1 MRRIL
6 FLALLFLPF
15 SPIPAAAGE
24 VTVAVAANFTGTAE
38 EIAEAFREE
47 TGHDAVLSFGST
59 GRLYAQIIHGAPFD
73 VFLAADEERPALAI
87 EEGYAVEGSAFVYA
101 LGALVLYS
109 ADPDLVDPE
118 GAVLFHPERFSKL
131 AIANPRTAPYGAAA
145 VEAMTALSVYETL
158 AERLVEGESIT
169 QAYQFVATGNAALGF
184 VALSQLVGEPGGSRY
199 EVPTDLY
206 SPIAQGAVLLNKGEN
221 NIAARAF
228 MSFLKGD
235 TARKI
240 VGNHGYRLPS

>member
-24 VTVAVAANFTGTAE
+24 VTIAVAANFTGTAE

-59 GRLYAQIIHGAPFD
+59 GRLYAQVIHGAPFD
-73 VFLAADEERPALAI
+73 VFLAADQARPDLAI
-87 EEGYAVEGSAFVYA
+87 AEGYAVEGSAFVYA

-109 ADPDLVDPE
+109 TDPELVDPE
-118 GAVLFHPERFSKL
+118 GAVLFHPERFGKL

-145 VEAMTALSVYETL
+145 VEAMTALKVYDQL
-158 AERLVEGESIT
+158 SDRLVEGENIT
-169 QAYQFVATGNAALGF
+169 QAFQFVATGNAALGF
-184 VALSQLVGEPGGSRY
+184 VALSQVIDRPGGSRY
-199 EVPTDLY
+199 EVPIDLY
-206 SPIAQGAVLLNKGEN
+206 RPIAQGAVLLNKGAKN
-221 NIAARAF
+221 PAAEAF
-228 MSFLKGD
+228 MNFLKGD
-235 TARKI
+235 VARRI
-240 VGNHGYRLPS
+240 VENHGYRLPS

>member
-1 MRRIL
+1 MPRIL
-6 FLALLFLPF
+6 FLAFLLLPLATM
-15 SPIPAAAGE
+15 PAASGE

-38 EIAEAFREE
+38 EIAEAFQKE

-59 GRLYAQIIHGAPFD
+59 GRLYAQIVHGAPFD
-73 VFLAADEERPALAI
+73 AFLAADTQRPERAI
-87 EEGYAVEGSAFVYA
+87 AEGYAVEGSAFTYA

-118 GAVLFHPERFSKL
+118 GKVLFHPERFRKL

-145 VEAMTALSVYETL
+145 VEAMTALGIYETL
-158 AERLVEGESIT
+158 ADRRVEGESIT
-169 QAYQFVATGNAALGF
+169 QAFQFVATGNAALGF
-184 VALSQLVGEPGGSRY
+184 VALSQVIDRTGGSRY

-206 SPIAQGAVLLNKGEN
+206 SPIAQGAVLLKKGEN
-221 NIAARAF
+221 NMAARAF

>member
-1 MRRIL
+1 MRRL
-6 FLALLFLPF
+6 FLFALLLMPLATT
-15 SPIPAAAGE
+15 PVAADE

-38 EIAEAFREE
+38 EIAEAFHEE

-59 GRLYAQIIHGAPFD
+59 GRLYAQIIHSAPFE

-118 GAVLFHPERFSKL
+118 GKVLLHPERFAKL

-145 VEAMTALSVYETL
+145 VEAMTALGFYETL

-199 EVPTDLY
+199 EVPADLY
-206 SPIAQGAVLLNKGEN
+206 SPIAQGAVLLKKGEN

-240 VGNHGYRLPS
+240 VENHGYRLPS